1 LPDAALEA
9 RTAHPVVQ
17 ALALDRVAW
26 AATKTGDS
34 QAAIRALGDA
44 HDAITR
50 PALDDPPDWAYWVS
64 DDELGVMDARVY
76 TELHRPL
83 RAVPLLTKILSRYDA
98 THTRELALYLS
109 WLAVA
114 LTDANEPEEA
124 AKTASRMLDLA
135 EDFPSERT
143 AERGRVV
150 LAKLEPYRQDV
161 TEVRDLFERHSAA

>member
-1 LPDAALEA
+1 MA
-9 RTAHPVVQ
+9 
-17 ALALDRVAW
+17 
-26 AATKTGDS
+26 
-34 QAAIRALGDA
+34 
-44 HDAITR
+44 R
-50 PALDDPPDWAYWVS
+50 PAMDDPPDWAYWVS

-83 RAVPLLTKILSRYDA
+83 RAVPLLTEILSRYDT

-109 WLAVA
+109 WSAVA
-114 LTDANEPEEA
+114 LTDANELEEA
-124 AKTASRMLDLA
+124 ARTASRMLDLA

-161 TEVRDLFERHSAA
+161 SDVRDLLDRHSAA